1 MTATR
6 VARFRDGSSDEDHAE
21 ARVGDRLEAISG
33 RSIVRDRDGVAV
45 VDVAIDVPGRRV
57 TGRFFIVL
65 RNFDANARDGRL
77 AFRTVAPTPRPMVL
91 DLEFTREQVE
101 VIERS
106 GTPLEAVRFGLNPT
120 IHWLVDPLVRL
131 VAPTSTFW
139 IVPGRPPAL
148 ARFAGPRNY
157 ERQEIVIQ

>member
-1 MTATR
+1 
-6 VARFRDGSSDEDHAE
+6 
-21 ARVGDRLEAISG
+21 
-33 RSIVRDRDGVAV
+33 VAV

-57 TGRFFIVL
+57 TGRWGRGDDAHSAEQEADVTPGTYWGPLIFIVL